1 MRIIKLSKTRVTQEH
16 AGSSLIIPVKVDWPE
31 FQLTEAQMAANAWAL
46 GLDRAAPYEDESI
59 IVIEITDD

>member
-1 MRIIKLSKTRVTQEH
+1 
-16 AGSSLIIPVKVDWPE
+16 
-31 FQLTEAQMAANAWAL
+31 MAANAWAL